1 MDRKLSIRFYKDR
14 EVRAVWDGEHNK
26 WWFSVLDIIGVL
38 NEQDDYSKNR
48 NYWKY
53 LKTKLKKEN
62 NELVS
67 ATNQL
72 KLQAP
77 DGKLRLTDV
86 LDNEGIML
94 LARNFPNN
102 KAADFLDWFTYS
114 DNTIDGQSRKKAY
127 TLFESELINSITEGS
142 VKGLQ
147 QIHAFLFGGLYD
159 FAGQIRTVNIA
170 KGGFQ
175 FADVA
180 PHHAQGALAQP
191 QANLPLPAVGVV
203 AKFFDGQLG
212 VRAERQRGLIQK
224 QHMQRAIAAGLQ
236 ALAGGDVAA
245 DMQGV
250 GFVGGGGRQRR
261 HHAYRLGNLCGL
273 GHAHRQGCA
282 GQGGGEPPVTVKG
295 WWAHGRLLGRSAPGW
310 VRSGCM
316 VRIHQK
322 R

>member
-67 ATNQL
+67 TTNQL
-72 KLQAP
+72 KMQAK
-77 DGKLRLTDV
+77 DGKMYKTDV

-114 DNTIDGQSRKKAY
+114 DNT
-127 TLFESELINSITEGS
+127 SELINSITEGS

-175 FADVA
+175 FAM
-180 PHHAQGALAQP
+180 AQYLPQTLVGIEQMPESTLDEIIDKYVEMNIAHPFREGNGRATRIWLDLILKRRLKKCVDWSLIDKNDYLAAMTQSVVDSSRIKQLISNALTDKIEDSE
-191 QANLPLPAVGVV
+191 V
-203 AKFFDGQLG
+203 F
-212 VRAERQRGLIQK
+212 
-224 QHMQRAIAAGLQ
+224 M
-236 ALAGGDVAA
+236 
-245 DMQGV
+245 
-250 GFVGGGGRQRR
+250 
-261 HHAYRLGNLCGL
+261 
-273 GHAHRQGCA
+273 
-282 GQGGGEPPVTVKG
+282 KG
-295 WWAHGRLLGRSAPGW
+295 IDYSYYYEQ
-310 VRSGCM
+310 VDE
-316 VRIHQK
+316 
-322 R
+322 

>member
-1 MDRKLSIRFYKDR
+1 MNPGKDCGILVLCVEKCIFAQVSCVRKCSCMDRKLSIRFYKDR

-102 KAADFLDWFTYS
+102 KAADFLDWSLIDKNDYLAAMTQSVVDSCRIKQLISNALTDKIEDREVFMKGIDYS
-114 DNTIDGQSRKKAY
+114 YYYEQVD
-127 TLFESELINSITEGS
+127 E
-142 VKGLQ
+142 
-147 QIHAFLFGGLYD
+147 
-159 FAGQIRTVNIA
+159 
-170 KGGFQ
+170 
-175 FADVA
+175 
-180 PHHAQGALAQP
+180 
-191 QANLPLPAVGVV
+191 
-203 AKFFDGQLG
+203 
-212 VRAERQRGLIQK
+212 
-224 QHMQRAIAAGLQ
+224 
-236 ALAGGDVAA
+236 
-245 DMQGV
+245 
-250 GFVGGGGRQRR
+250 
-261 HHAYRLGNLCGL
+261 
-273 GHAHRQGCA
+273 
-282 GQGGGEPPVTVKG
+282 
-295 WWAHGRLLGRSAPGW
+295 
-310 VRSGCM
+310 
-316 VRIHQK
+316 
-322 R
+322 